1 MAFVYWLHLKEHTD
15 ILKEGYVGITSR
27 TVQQRFGQH
36 RNTKTHRNE
45 HLQRVFKDKLDI
57 IVTTICECSIEYAGE
72 LESKLRPFERIGWNI
87 AAGGNTVSMTEEGR
101 KRVSIALKGLKKPQ
115 HVLDAMNSARLLKP
129 ISDES
134 RLKWSKASKG
144 RKHTDQSKKKISD
157 SWIGRSPQIRKR
169 ESIES
174 SIKTFAEKHP
184 LDLPNQNKAAWLM
197 CDLYYLEFLK
207 GNSKFVANKNVPNS
221 NGGLVAMW
229 KRFKLGFNPL
239 VDERWLAWKAES
251 INSRQTTTEPS

>member
-27 TVQQRFGQH
+27 TVKQRFNQH
-36 RNTKTHRNE
+36 KTTKTHRNE
-45 HLQRVFKDKLDI
+45 HLQKVFREDADV

-87 AAGGNTVSMTEEGR
+87 AAGGNTVSMTEEGKR
-101 KRVSIALKGLKKPQ
+101 RVSIALKGRKKPQ
-115 HVLDAMNSARLLKP
+115 HVMDAMNTARLLKP

-134 RLKWSKASKG
+134 RLKWSIAATGRFWDQAQKDKLSASRKG
-144 RKHTDQSKKKISD
+144 VS
-157 SWIGRSPQIRKR
+157 QIRAR
-169 ESIES
+169 S
-174 SIKTFAEKHP
+174 STEAAIQTFADKHP
-184 LDLPNQNKAAWLM
+184 LDLTHLNKEAWLM
-197 CDLYYLEFLK
+197 CDLYYAEFLK
-207 GNSKFVANKNVPNS
+207 GNSKFVANRIVPNS

-239 VDERWLAWKAES
+239 VDERWLAWKAAS
-251 INSRQTTTEPS
+251 TDTTEPQQP